1 MSSGQKYFADRDA
14 AEALVGRAAAIRARL
29 TRLVELPDN
38 ELADHA
44 ERISHQ
50 LDAISDGQFTLA
62 ACAAFMSLRGL
73 VTL

>member
-1 MSSGQKYFADRDA
+1 MSSGQKYFADKDA

-29 TRLVELPDN
+29 AKLAALPDSA
-38 ELADHA
+38 LSDHA
-44 ERISHQ
+44 DRISNQ
-50 LDAISDGQFTLA
+50 LDTISGGQFTLE